1 MNAVNNF
8 VTFKLIYDR
17 DTEFILITIAK
28 FNELTRDLLP
38 RIPVL
43 FAYRIAKQMS
53 IIKNNLNGQQKIIK
67 ISIQTTLKK
76 QAFVN
81 L

>member
-17 DTEFILITIAK
+17 DTEFILITIAE

-43 FAYRIAKQMS
+43 FACRIAKQMS

-67 ISIQTTLKK
+67 ISIQTMLKK